1 MTTQELKMPKL
12 DLQITKP
19 ALLLNRIAQRYSK
32 LCRILMEYVD
42 NSLDDA
48 ERYYNRETGIYSKPV
63 KILIGISEDPSCVVI
78 TDNCHG
84 MTKRQLTRLIQ
95 NVGESQKHSKFTN
108 GQFGFGVH
116 AFRACCKNLT
126 VFSKTGGGET
136 HELHIDRD
144 SMNFH
149 PPKPSKTLKIK
160 TVGGSQIVLRDFD
173 NSWTGGLSVD
183 DIMSEIQYHFDGLLR
198 RKNLSVV
205 VRNAKGKSVLC
216 RSFSYRG
223 IEGKR
228 LRKKLIINGNPIKV
242 NLYVSNKPINGRTTY
257 FTACGRRINEIYEVK
272 SFIRVSKARYSV
284 WNHPHVAGYI
294 EVGDFVEPVITR
306 DEFRRTDNRIK
317 LYRCILNR
325 IEPELMKL
333 VDGVNAE
340 RRTLELGRLGNIL
353 SRCFNSAVQ
362 KDNKRLEGQASYVE
376 EIQKDPHCRTGK
388 RKLPAEWQEEHYD
401 DDEENPEGEENVAD
415 EGENPPPAADGEQ
428 PPQPV
433 DPNNPEQ
440 LQEPPK
446 KKKKRETKIGKLRK
460 VKGRFQMVFVK
471 ELKDAED
478 EVQRGVLIGDDMFVN
493 ITHPDFQERMKVGS
507 QGAKLQITQRLNSY
521 IANVSATSYKQAIV
535 HRTQEGLNAYNE
547 DPDVLLSELMDLGFS
562 IERQLRKYLPAIQNE
577 VTRS

>member
-1 MTTQELKMPKL
+1 M
-12 DLQITKP
+12 
-19 ALLLNRIAQRYSK
+19 
-32 LCRILMEYVD
+32 
-42 NSLDDA
+42 
-48 ERYYNRETGIYSKPV
+48 
-63 KILIGISEDPSCVVI
+63 
-78 TDNCHG
+78 
-84 MTKRQLTRLIQ
+84 
-95 NVGESQKHSKFTN
+95 
-108 GQFGFGVH
+108 
-116 AFRACCKNLT
+116 
-126 VFSKTGGGET
+126 
-136 HELHIDRD
+136 
-144 SMNFH
+144 
-149 PPKPSKTLKIK
+149 
-160 TVGGSQIVLRDFD
+160 
-173 NSWTGGLSVD
+173 GGLSVD

-205 VRNAKGKSVLC
+205 VRNSKGKSVLC
-216 RSFSYRG
+216 RPFSYRG

-376 EIQKDPHCRTGK
+376 EIQKDPHSRAGK
-388 RKLPAEWQEEHYD
+388 RKLPAEWKEEEY
-401 DDEENPEGEENVAD
+401 DDEEHIGEEENEQNVAD
-415 EGENPPPAADGEQ
+415 DGENPPPAAADGEQ

-433 DPNNPEQ
+433 DPNDPEK
-440 LQEPPK
+440 LKEPPK
-446 KKKKRETKIGKLRK
+446 KKKKRETKLGKLRK

-471 ELKDAED
+471 ELKDAEG
-478 EVQRGVLIGDDMFVN
+478 EVQRGVLIGDDMFIN
-493 ITHPDFQERMKVGS
+493 ISHPDFQERMKLGQ
-507 QGAKLQITQRLNSY
+507 QGAKLQITQRLNNY
-521 IANVSATSYKQAIV
+521 IANLSAASYKQAIV
-535 HRTQEGLNAYNE
+535 QRTQDGLAAYEE
-547 DPDVLLSELMDLGFS
+547 DPDVLFSELMDLGFS
-562 IERQLRKYLPAIQNE
+562 IERQLRKYLPAIQQE
-577 VTRS
+577 VTKS